1 MRHQRRDVVQGDLVH
16 QIRRVVVRHLVEIYK
31 DLNLVDVNLVHLVQE
46 QIGRGVLFRV
56 DQFFDQVA
64 VVVQQN
70 RDEQNLDVVQTL
82 VHVVHLV
89 DQPDVAVLD
98 HRKFQMDY
106 FQVVVD
112 LVVVVVAAFVLQV
125 VAVEV

>member
-82 VHVVHLV
+82 DHVVHLV

-98 HRKFQMDY
+98 HQKFQMDY